1 MKKLR
6 KTSRSESVTSNGFPP
21 DQVRGDPPA
30 GHSPSLDTSS
40 SNRSDMLRACRR
52 AAALRRALPCARR
65 LGWVRGAI
73 AALEEAQRHMDERC
87 GAAVD
92 RVSEEE
98 FNRIFDEEQA
108 KVCAILDQ
116 FAAIRERDEWPP
128 EIYFGGN

>member
-6 KTSRSESVTSNGFPP
+6 KASRSESVTSNGFPP

-65 LGWVRGAI
+65 FGWVRGAI
-73 AALEEAQRHMDERC
+73 AALEEAQRQMDERC

-98 FNRIFDEEQA
+98 FNRICDEEQA

-128 EIYFGGN
+128 EAFFGGH

>member
-1 MKKLR
+1 M
-6 KTSRSESVTSNGFPP
+6 TSNGFPP

-65 LGWVRGAI
+65 FGHKARVAWVRSAI
-73 AALEEAQRHMDERC
+73 AALEEAQRQMDERC

-98 FNRIFDEEQA
+98 FNRICDEEQA

-116 FAAIRERDEWPP
+116 FAAVRERDEWPP
-128 EIYFGGN
+128 EAFFGGH